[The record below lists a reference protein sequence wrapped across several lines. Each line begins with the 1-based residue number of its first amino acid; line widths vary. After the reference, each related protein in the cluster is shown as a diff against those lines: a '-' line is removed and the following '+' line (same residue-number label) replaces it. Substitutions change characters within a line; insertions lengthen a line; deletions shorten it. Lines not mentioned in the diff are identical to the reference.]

1 MFEPLAIP
9 TEPTPHGPG
18 DLTQQPDLGVS
29 AQAPLQPRFDSVR
42 CISPAGLHRMAYTEW
57 GDPHNPRVLICV
69 HGLTRSGRD
78 FDAMAHRLGHH
89 YRVICPDVVGRGRS
103 DWLIDPN
110 FYVMPQYVADM
121 VTLVARLGV
130 DTVDWFGT
138 SMGGLI
144 GMALAGLPNSPI
156 ARMAVN
162 DVGPRLDPVA
172 LERIGTYLGQVVRFG
187 SEQEGIEQ
195 LAALAQDFGP
205 HTPEEWRT
213 LNQPLLREHEGH
225 WVARYDPD
233 LAKPFLSTTPEM
245 VVAGEARLWQ
255 VFEAFKG
262 PMLVVRGEH
271 SDLLTRETVTEMQ
284 RRGHHVSAV
293 EIPGVGHAPTFVHDD
308 QLRILEAFLLGN
320 SAAA

>member
-1 MFEPLAIP
+1 MFEPLDIP
-9 TEPTPHGPG
+9 TQPTQHSPG
-18 DLTQQPDLGVS
+18 DAAQQPDLGVS
-29 AQAPLQPRFDSVR
+29 AHAPLQPRFDSVR

-78 FDAMAHRLGHH
+78 FDAMAQRLGGH
-89 YRVICPDVVGRGRS
+89 YRVICPDVVGRGTFGLAARS
-103 DWLIDPN
+103 EFLRNTAIRGRYGDADCPPRCGHGRLVWHLDGWLDR
-110 FYVMPQYVADM
+110 Y
-121 VTLVARLGV
+121 G
-130 DTVDWFGT
+130 
-138 SMGGLI
+138 
-144 GMALAGLPNSPI
+144 AGRLPNSPV
-156 ARMAVN
+156 ARMAIN

-213 LNQPLLREHEGH
+213 LNQPLLREQEGY

-233 LAKPFLSTTPEM
+233 LAKPFLETTPEM
-245 VVAGEARLWQ
+245 VVAGEASLWK

-262 PMLVVRGEH
+262 PTLVVRGEH
-271 SDLLTRETVTEMQ
+271 SDLLARETVTEMQ
-284 RRGHHVSAV
+284 QRGHHVSAV
-293 EIPGVGHAPTFVHDD
+293 EILGVGHAPTFVHND

-320 SAAA
+320 SVAA